1 MNEPSSLRASIDA
14 AKERVLN
21 WIESLAEADPKRFFR
36 RLRVSFL
43 MYLRKDQLTKIA
55 CLLVATV
62 AYYYIRS
69 DGLATTHFKVS
80 IRPVITSDGS
90 NSPDK
95 PDKPDKPPVSILR
108 TDPEEVVVTIR
119 GFKDAISAFD
129 TRELRQISPSVKYK
143 GSDTAPI
150 KLRRKMFTPF
160 ISGDIDSIKLDCSQV
175 TVTFDEDMTI
185 DVPVKKPSTVGKPVF
200 EPYELV
206 VDCPETISVS
216 GPKSVL
222 GTYPKEYFERHPFKT
237 TSIDLANRTDNFETT
252 VQIIPGSNMDKLKFE
267 ERLKVNVLLKD
278 NRKTRT
284 IEGVKLHLATVSGDE
299 NRYVS
304 NPTTID
310 LVIRGREEEV
320 AKVAP
325 ENIFAVVACTAD
337 EISPEGTPCK
347 VHVRLLGNGVFSGVE
362 LVEEPKDVLISIA
375 QPPAPEPQPQDAQ
388 PQAMLPKEPQEAE
401 PPAPPQETSEPPS
414 SPESPPT
421 EPSPPESPAP
431 QPEPATPPLE
441 PPTAAEPSPPEAPQ

>member
-1 MNEPSSLRASIDA
+1 MKSTSSLRASIDT

-21 WIESLAEADPKRFFR
+21 GIESLAEADPKRFFR

-43 MYLRKDQLTKIA
+43 MYLRKDQLAKLC
-55 CLLVATV
+55 CLLVATI

-80 IRPVITSDGS
+80 VTPVITSDRSG
-90 NSPDK
+90 SPDK
-95 PDKPDKPPVSILR
+95 SVSILR

-129 TRELRQISPSVKYK
+129 TRELRQISPSVQYR
-143 GSDTAPI
+143 GSDTASI

-160 ISGDIDSIKLDCSQV
+160 VSGDIDSIKLDRSLV

-206 VDCPETISVS
+206 IDCPDTISVS
-216 GPKSVL
+216 GPRSVL
-222 GTYPKEYFERHPFKT
+222 GTYPKEYFENHPFKT

-284 IEGVKLHLATVSGDE
+284 IKGVKLHLASVSGDE

-310 LVIRGREEEV
+310 LVVRGRDEEI
-320 AKVAP
+320 AKVDP
-325 ENIFAVVACTAD
+325 TNIFAVVACKAD
-337 EISPEGTPCK
+337 TISPEGTPCK
-347 VHVRLLGNGVFSGVE
+347 VHVRLLGNGVFTGVE

-375 QPPAPEPQPQDAQ
+375 QPPVPEPPSQEPQPQ
-388 PQAMLPKEPQEAE
+388 EPQES
-401 PPAPPQETSEPPS
+401 PAPSSASPEPLPLSPESTS
-414 SPESPPT
+414 SPESP
-421 EPSPPESPAP
+421 SSESPAP
-431 QPEPATPPLE
+431 PPE
-441 PPTAAEPSPPEAPQ
+441 PPTADEPPPPEAPQ

>member
-1 MNEPSSLRASIDA
+1 MKTPSSLRASIDT

-21 WIESLAEADPKRFFR
+21 GIESLAEADVKRFFR

-43 MYLRKDQLTKIA
+43 MWLRKDQLTKIG
-55 CLLVATV
+55 CLLVAII

-80 IRPVITSDGS
+80 VAPVITSDSSG
-90 NSPDK
+90 SPDK

-129 TRELRQISPSVKYK
+129 TREFRQISPSVQYK

-160 ISGDIDSIKLDCSQV
+160 VSGDIDSIKLDCSKV

-185 DVPVKKPSTVGKPVF
+185 NVPVKKPSTVGKPVF

-206 VDCPETISVS
+206 IDCPDTITVS

-222 GTYPKEYFERHPFKT
+222 GTYPKEYFEKHPFKT

-284 IEGVKLHLATVSGDE
+284 IEGVKLHLASVSGDE
-299 NRYVS
+299 NHYVS
-304 NPTTID
+304 DPTTID
-310 LVIRGREEEV
+310 LIVRGREEEI
-320 AKVAP
+320 AKVDP
-325 ENIFAVVACTAD
+325 TNIFAVVACKAD
-337 EISPEGTPCK
+337 AISPEGTPCK
-347 VHVRLLGNGVFSGVE
+347 VHVRLLGNGVFSGVD

-375 QPPAPEPQPQDAQ
+375 RPPASEPPPQEPQPH
-388 PQAMLPKEPQEAE
+388 EPQESESPAPSPLSPE
-401 PPAPPQETSEPPS
+401 PPA
-414 SPESPPT
+414 
-421 EPSPPESPAP
+421 PESPAP
-431 QPEPATPPLE
+431 EAPAPESPATPPE
-441 PPTAAEPSPPEAPQ
+441 PPTADEPPPPEAQQ